1 MTSSITPRPSFR
13 LLAAALALGAL
24 SQGRAGA
31 QEAQKQYTLFEGASI
46 AVNIDNV
53 AYPVRDVNGSSWVIA
68 MNGEEKVVN
77 GAAGPINLK
86 IVPGLRL
93 TEDSATIT
101 GYKKEGAYT
110 FANDPAV
117 KLTRGLAQTASI
129 DAGYHAAL
137 NQSSAVDPL
146 SLQMPPAS
154 GTGNTVTTGVTS
166 QAQVTSTAA
175 SASAT
180 AGIGATQG
188 LKEGQNDEGFDALK
202 IEFSVE
208 SQKPIPAP
216 YIVTTARFHP
226 HASMQGTVQS
236 LVFAKALEPIGPKP
250 SKVSF
255 TEEGFPVGYDL
266 VDFQIHLYNAGVE
279 IATNIAEKREVMNP
293 DQAFGYVKRT
303 YVEAHKAD
311 TLRASPVMG
320 SLPADFA
327 SKVAAGKYTETIYV
341 KVSPEG
347 MATAAYSDGGCEK
360 PIEDP
365 YLDGVLKGIRFK
377 PALLKGAPVKG
388 VASINLSHVRM

>member
-1 MTSSITPRPSFR
+1 MTSSTTLRTTAR

-24 SQGRAGA
+24 FQGRAGA

-53 AYPVRDVNGSSWVIA
+53 AYPVRDVNGSSWVVAI
-68 MNGEEKVVN
+68 NGEEKVVS

-110 FANDPAV
+110 FANDPVV
-117 KLTRGLAQTASI
+117 KLTRGLAQTASL
-129 DAGYHAAL
+129 DASYHAAL

-146 SLQMPPAS
+146 SLQTPPAT
-154 GTGNTVTTGVTS
+154 GTGSTVTTGVTS
-166 QAQVTSTAA
+166 QGQVTAAAA
-175 SASAT
+175 SASAS
-180 AGIGATQG
+180 AGIGATQD
-188 LKEGQNDEGFDALK
+188 LKGGQGDEGYDALK

-208 SQKPIPAP
+208 SPKPIPAP

-226 HASMQGTVQS
+226 HASMAGTVQS

-266 VDFQIHLYNAGVE
+266 IDFQIHLYNAGVE
-279 IATNIAEKREVMNP
+279 IASNIAEKREVMNP
-293 DQAFGYVKRT
+293 DQAFEYVRRT

-320 SLPADFA
+320 YLPADFA
-327 SKVAAGKYTETIYV
+327 GKVAAGKYAETIYV

-347 MATAAYSDGGCEK
+347 RATAAFSDSACEK
-360 PIEDP
+360 PIEDT

-377 PALLKGAPVKG
+377 PALLKGTPVEG
-388 VASINLSHVRM
+388 VASMNLSHVRM